1 VGYDGRI
8 VIGFAPSPDR
18 DRGMDRLRAALA
30 AAAVQL
36 LFGVALF
43 TGLGVGAPGAV
54 QRGLSLFD
62 VVEIPP
68 PPPPPPP
75 RVRQPTPRRAGQS
88 SPAGGSPP
96 NLRSTP
102 TEIVLPPPLIALQL
116 PPPLVAAPVAGTGSD
131 ASAGAADVPGPGTG
145 SGGRGRGSGT
155 GDGDGDGDGGMG
167 TPPRHLRGRLRDSD
181 YPRGLGEAG
190 IEGIVAVR
198 YAVAVD
204 GRVSDC
210 VITHSSGSAVLDETT
225 CRLIEQRFRFSPS
238 RDAAGRPVRS
248 FIVEN
253 HSWIVHDE
261 PPEPPR

>member
-1 VGYDGRI
+1 MI
-8 VIGFAPSPDR
+8 SFAHSPNKDR
-18 DRGMDRLRAALA
+18 DTGRLRAALG

-36 LFGVALF
+36 LLGFALV
-43 TGLGVGAPGAV
+43 TGLGVNVPGAV
-54 QRGLSLFD
+54 QRELSLFD

-75 RVRQPTPRRAGQS
+75 PLVRQPTPRRTGHS
-88 SPAGGSPP
+88 SPAGGAPP

-102 TEIVLPPPLIALQL
+102 TEIVLPPPVIALPL
-116 PPPLVAAPVAGTGSD
+116 PPPIVAAPVAGLGRD

-145 SGGRGRGSGT
+145 AGGRGRGSGT

-190 IEGIVAVR
+190 IEGTVAVR
-198 YAVAVD
+198 YAVAID

-210 VITHSSGSAVLDETT
+210 VITHSSGSIVLDETT

-253 HSWIVHDE
+253 HSWLVHDE